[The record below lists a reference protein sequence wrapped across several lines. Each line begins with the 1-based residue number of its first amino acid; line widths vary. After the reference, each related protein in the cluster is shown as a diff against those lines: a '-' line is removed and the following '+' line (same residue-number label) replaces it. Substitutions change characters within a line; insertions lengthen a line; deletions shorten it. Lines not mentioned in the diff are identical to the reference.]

1 MRNQLRMSR
10 INLEIKNKEKAMA
23 LTEKVLEVFKMY
35 DGKELSKRIDTKLK
49 FVDEH
54 LRFTKDS
61 WGNWDCE
68 YSFYDTRYDVESK
81 SYVFNDSYR
90 YFGYYKEL
98 SVNFEEI
105 QKQIQKSLDY
115 SRNSLSSLKKQLK
128 QIDKILEKRKKLCE
142 QLNEIHDSIHYI
154 IRHDLDLDNH
164 TFFNL

>member
-1 MRNQLRMSR
+1 MKKLNISR

-49 FVDEH
+49 TIDKH

-90 YFGYYKEL
+90 YFGYYKES
-98 SVNFEEI
+98 SVDFDRIKGEIEKGFEYARD
-105 QKQIQKSLDY
+105 SLAT
-115 SRNSLSSLKKQLK
+115 LKKQLK

-142 QLNEIHDSIHYI
+142 QLNEIHNSIHYI
-154 IRHDLDLDNH
+154 IRNDLDLDNH
-164 TFFNL
+164 TFWNL